1 MRRNT
6 KAIQRLH
13 LMWSATLIVVSLMVS
28 CRSAVDSVTAEKTR
42 EAREWIRFWPEHS
55 IDWGPTLDDS
65 RWHIVLDARESFAE
79 TMLQTASAV
88 PLTERQAFELVGEF
102 SLRVRTNAKPFL
114 IRAVGSHVET
124 AGFDLHTKSNGDV
137 TVIGMALSHHDIP
150 PERRPIIAWLDQPP
164 HELYLW
170 FSVAE

>member
-1 MRRNT
+1 
-6 KAIQRLH
+6 
-13 LMWSATLIVVSLMVS
+13 MWSAFLILVSFMVS
-28 CRSAVDSVTAEKTR
+28 CRSAVDPVTAQKTR

-55 IDWGPTLDDS
+55 IDWGDSLDYS
-65 RWHIVLDARESFAE
+65 RWRTVLDAKESSAE
-79 TMLQTASAV
+79 TMLQAASAV
-88 PLTERQAFELVGEF
+88 PLTEKQAFELAGEF

-114 IRAVGSHVET
+114 IRAVGSHVGT
-124 AGFDLHTKSNGDV
+124 AGFEIHTKNNGDV

-150 PERRPIIAWLDQPP
+150 PERRPIVVWLDQPP